1 MDPRAERRGA
11 SRAASDVLLMAG
23 LAGVYFVL
31 ARLGLGIHAV
41 GGFATLVWPPSGISL
56 AALLVF
62 GPRLW
67 PGVAAGAFLA
77 NLATGAPP
85 LVALGIAAGNAAEPL
100 FAEWA
105 LRRIVG
111 FRPTLDRLQDV
122 LGLVLLGGM
131 AAPLVSATAGVA
143 SLWLGGIVGPGAAA
157 ETWRAWWLGDA
168 IAILVVTPFLLTLRR
183 EKRSAPR
190 QQRLESYA
198 LAFLLALATLFL
210 FYLTRERLSVVI
222 APFLIWAAVRFDVR
236 GSARANFLAAAIA
249 VWATI
254 HGKGPFAAG
263 SVEVGL
269 VRLQAAMAAT
279 ASTFLV
285 LGAMTAERR
294 RADRE
299 RLRAEEQIRDSE
311 TRYRSMTDA
320 VEQLMWISDAR
331 GEVVYLN
338 RRWEDVI
345 GPRESALGSGW
356 LPLVHPED
364 REEILRIRAAAVAEG
379 RPYGLE
385 FRLRTRTGDRWMLA
399 RVVPVRGED
408 GAIQSWFGAS
418 ADVHDLKAAQDELR
432 RARDEAED
440 ANRSKDR
447 FLATLSHE
455 LRTPLTPV
463 LALSSRLE
471 RDRTLPETARRGF
484 ETIRRNAELEARLID
499 DLLDVTRVASGKL
512 DLRPETV
519 GVLGVLDEAVETCA
533 GDAAARGIELARVPG
548 EETWVR
554 ADPARL
560 RQVVGNL
567 VQNAVK
573 FTPPGGRVT
582 VGRAA
587 ADPGSVAIEI
597 ADTGAG
603 IEPQELARIFRPF
616 EQATHRKGG
625 LGLGLSI
632 ARSLVEAHG
641 GTLSAQSGGAGE
653 GAIFRIELPGPVAP
667 PEAAE
672 RRPTR
677 GAAAPLG
684 SRRVLL
690 VEDHADTAEAAR
702 ELLADASCQVVAA
715 GSLAAALEAAG
726 IQTFDLVLSDLGLP
740 DGSGLDLMRDLRDR
754 YGLRG
759 IALTGYGMEDD
770 IRRSREAGF
779 VDHLVKPI
787 TYDRLVRAID
797 RFFDGKGTPS
807 RGGQA

>member
-1 MDPRAERRGA
+1 M
-11 SRAASDVLLMAG
+11 
-23 LAGVYFVL
+23 
-31 ARLGLGIHAV
+31 RL
-41 GGFATLVWPPSGISL
+41 
-56 AALLVF
+56 
-62 GPRLW
+62 
-67 PGVAAGAFLA
+67 
-77 NLATGAPP
+77 
-85 LVALGIAAGNAAEPL
+85 
-100 FAEWA
+100 
-105 LRRIVG
+105 
-111 FRPTLDRLQDV
+111 
-122 LGLVLLGGM
+122 
-131 AAPLVSATAGVA
+131 
-143 SLWLGGIVGPGAAA
+143 
-157 ETWRAWWLGDA
+157 
-168 IAILVVTPFLLTLRR
+168 
-183 EKRSAPR
+183 
-190 QQRLESYA
+190 QRLESYA
-198 LAFLLALATLFL
+198 LALLLALATLFL

-222 APFLIWAAVRFDVR
+222 APFLIWAALRFEVR
-236 GSARANFLAAAIA
+236 GAARANFLAATIAI
-249 VWATI
+249 WATI
-254 HGKGPFAAG
+254 HGQGPFATG
-263 SVEVGL
+263 SVELGL
-269 VRLQAAMAAT
+269 LRLQGTVAAT

-299 RLRAEEQIRDSE
+299 RVRAEEQIRDSE

-320 VEQLMWISDAR
+320 VEQLMWMSDAR

-345 GPRESALGSGW
+345 GSRESALGKGW
-356 LPLVHPED
+356 IDLTHPED
-364 REEILRIRAAAVAEG
+364 LAEALRIRETAVAEG

-385 FRLRTRTGDRWMLA
+385 FRLRTRTGDRWMLS

-408 GAIQSWFGAS
+408 GAIQSWFGAA
-418 ADVHDLKAAQDELR
+418 ADVHDLKTAQEELR
-432 RARDEAED
+432 RARDEAEE

-512 DLRPETV
+512 DLRPETI
-519 GVLGVLDEAVETCA
+519 GMLRVLDDAVETCA
-533 GDAAARGIELARVPG
+533 GDAAARSVALARVPG
-548 EETWVR
+548 EETWVL

-573 FTPPGGRVT
+573 FTPRGGRVT
-582 VGRAA
+582 VGRATA
-587 ADPGSVAIEI
+587 EPGRVAIEI
-597 ADTGAG
+597 ADTGTG

-641 GTLSAQSGGAGE
+641 GTLSARSGGAGQ
-653 GAIFRIELPGPVAP
+653 GAVFRIELPGPAAA

-672 RRPTR
+672 RRLSREVAT
-677 GAAAPLG
+677 APLG

-690 VEDHADTAEAAR
+690 VEDHADSADAAR

-715 GSLAAALEAAG
+715 GSLAEALEAAG

-787 TYDRLVRAID
+787 TFARLANAIE
-797 RFFDGKGTPS
+797 RFFAE
-807 RGGQA
+807 RGGGPGRAS